1 MFDFR
6 TTLKEDDHALNNG
19 NIALAM
25 FNYWLVNFAFGD
37 EEYPYFYTKEIGDEA
52 SEKFIVLFRKYKDM
66 VLESEVYLAF
76 KDEMRVFESYRHYFN
91 HFERDIRNSYSD

>member
-6 TTLKEDDHALNNG
+6 TTLKEGDHALNNG

-37 EEYPYFYTKEIGDEA
+37 EEYPYFYKKKI
-52 SEKFIVLFRKYKDM
+52 Y
-66 VLESEVYLAF
+66 
-76 KDEMRVFESYRHYFN
+76 EMKLPK
-91 HFERDIRNSYSD
+91 IRNIYND